1 MHPNQR
7 RRNHRNCQS
16 QHSKMAKSAI
26 ISNASC
32 DPNDNINI
40 NSNSNQ
46 HLHNSDDSDTSTQN
60 TKKKKTL
67 MPPSS
72 KTVVGRALG
81 SELYRDENISKS
93 LKQSSSS
100 SSSDH
105 GVGSALTDTPISTAP
120 GSPQMYVFSFFFF
133 LFLFLFINKC
143 ILAVTC
149 ALGILFLLV

>member
-105 GVGSALTDTPISTAP
+105 GVGSALTDTPIPTAP
-120 GSPQMYVFSFFFF
+120 GSPQMYVFPFFFS
-133 LFLFLFINKC
+133 IYKC

>member
-120 GSPQMYVFSFFFF
+120 GSPQMYVSLFFFF